1 MTMKHELMHDLGQQ
15 IFKNGLGVGVAVATI
30 GAGLTLQDWV
40 FIVTLVSVGLGGLHT
55 LYKLV
60 RDIRRDRRAARLHG
74 GA

>member
-1 MTMKHELMHDLGQQ
+1 MTLKHELMHDLGQQ
-15 IFKNGLGVGVAVATI
+15 IFKNGLGVGVTVAAV

-55 LYKLV
+55 LYKLI
-60 RDIRRDRRAARLHG
+60 RDIRRDRKAARLQA